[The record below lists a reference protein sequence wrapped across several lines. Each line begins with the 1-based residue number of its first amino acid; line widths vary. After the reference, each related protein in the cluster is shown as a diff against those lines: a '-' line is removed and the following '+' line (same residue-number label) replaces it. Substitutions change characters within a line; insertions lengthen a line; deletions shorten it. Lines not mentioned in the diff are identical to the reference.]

1 MVQSSERKSLL
12 PKILAHLIRNG
23 NQSLILQTKESKLGK
38 MENSEQISQKM
49 ELADMLTSTSV
60 QFIREQSQPYY
71 YRDLNPGFLSWYSSQ
86 FLTFEEMEL
95 FIFGA

>member
-1 MVQSSERKSLL
+1 
-12 PKILAHLIRNG
+12 
-23 NQSLILQTKESKLGK
+23 
-38 MENSEQISQKM
+38 MENSGQTSQKM
-49 ELADMLTSTSV
+49 EPADMIMDQNQAV

>member
-1 MVQSSERKSLL
+1 
-12 PKILAHLIRNG
+12 
-23 NQSLILQTKESKLGK
+23 
-38 MENSEQISQKM
+38 MENSEQTSQKM
-49 ELADMLTSTSV
+49 ELANMTKDNQTQAV

-71 YRDLNPGFLSWYSSQ
+71 YRDLNPGFLGWYSSQ